1 MLRVRPLSTA
11 SPSAWNALPPNIY
24 LVYALHPFQIAQMSS
39 SQRGLFCYPAK
50 NEIATFPQTHTHT
63 ALVVQSPSGGH
74 SPPAPRTYLFLTHC
88 MPYLHISLTCAL
100 PSLAGTET
108 HKGVTVIGCLSV
120 AAEWSAHNSYSVSIC
135 QRMKAQPLTHRFI
148 QQTPPEHLQSPLG
161 PHPL

>member
-1 MLRVRPLSTA
+1 MLFLQISTWFMPYIPFKLLKCHLLKEA
-11 SPSAWNALPPNIY
+11 SSATLPKMKLQPSPK
-24 LVYALHPFQIAQMSS
+24 
-39 SQRGLFCYPAK
+39 R
-50 NEIATFPQTHTHT
+50 THT
-63 ALVVQSPSGGH
+63 ALVVRSPSGGH